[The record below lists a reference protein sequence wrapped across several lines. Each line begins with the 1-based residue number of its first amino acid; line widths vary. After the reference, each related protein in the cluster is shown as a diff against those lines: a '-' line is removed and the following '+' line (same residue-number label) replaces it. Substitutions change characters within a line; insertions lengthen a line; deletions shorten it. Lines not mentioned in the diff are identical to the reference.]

1 MNKKATIKTVNNTD
15 VLFINDKPAQCP
27 YKQAI
32 PIQDKFGS
40 LQLIN
45 TECNSQCPF
54 FDLNENFVTLLCS
67 KLPVSIDIERENS
80 RLISE

>member
-1 MNKKATIKTVNNTD
+1 MRKNVIRSINGTE
-15 VLFINDKPAQCP
+15 VLFIQDKAAQCP

-67 KLPVSIDIERENS
+67 KLPVSLDIDRENS